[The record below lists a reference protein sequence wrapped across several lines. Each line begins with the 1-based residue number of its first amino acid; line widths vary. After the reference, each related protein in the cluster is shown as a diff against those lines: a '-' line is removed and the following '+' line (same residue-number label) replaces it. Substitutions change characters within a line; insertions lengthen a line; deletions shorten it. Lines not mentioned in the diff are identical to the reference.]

1 MNSFRTPYNPLP
13 MYFPDAT
20 RGVVRSLSSSDIKRT
35 GIKGLVVNT
44 YHLREQPGY
53 ELLSKIGGIKK
64 LMNWD
69 GVIASDSGG
78 FQLFSLINKNPK
90 LGKITNEGV
99 TLYSGK
105 KQQKKHIFTP
115 EESIQIQFALGSDIM
130 VCLDDFTPPLA
141 DLPRAIESVNRTV
154 NWAQRSKAEFER
166 LVKKN
171 GYTEENR
178 PLLIA
183 PIQGHNNYN
192 LRKKCA
198 QELVQIKFDIYG
210 LGGWPF
216 TADGKFDYEMCK
228 INSSLTP
235 NENLRFA
242 LGIGTPQNIAK
253 LYQMGYDMFDCVLP
267 TRDARHKRL
276 YIFSDNPENI
286 DPYSDQKWYQFLYL
300 DRGSHQ
306 SDLSPV
312 SPYCDC
318 YTCQNYSRA
327 YLHHLFKIKDSSAFR
342 LATIHNLRFYS
353 RLMEILQK
361 SSTSRWLAS
370 LPEALARFS
379 LP

>member
-1 MNSFRTPYNPLP
+1 

-20 RGVVRSLSSSDIKRT
+20 RGVVRSLSSSDIKQV
-35 GIKGLVVNT
+35 GINGLVVNT
-44 YHLREQPGY
+44 YHLRKQPGS
-53 ELLSKIGGIKK
+53 ELLSKINGIKK
-64 LMNWD
+64 LMNWQ
-69 GVIASDSGG
+69 GIIASDSGG
-78 FQLFSLINKNPK
+78 FQLFSLINKNSK
-90 LGKITNEGV
+90 LGKITDEGV
-99 TLYSGK
+99 VLYSGK
-105 KQQKKHIFTP
+105 NQQKKHVFTP
-115 EESIQIQFALGSDIM
+115 EESIQVQFAIGSDIM
-130 VCLDDFTPPLA
+130 VCLDDFTPPQA
-141 DLPRAIESVNRTV
+141 DQKRAANSISRTI
-154 NWAQRSKAEFER
+154 NWAERSKIEFER

-171 GYTEENR
+171 DYTEENR

-183 PIQGHNNYN
+183 PIQGHNNYD

-242 LGIGTPQNIAK
+242 LGIGSPENIVR
-253 LYQMGYDMFDCVLP
+253 LHQMGYDMFDCVLP

-276 YIFSDNPENI
+276 YLFSDDPNNI
-286 DPYSDQKWYQFLYL
+286 DPHSTHKWYHYLYI

-306 SDLSPV
+306 ENLSPI
-312 SPYCDC
+312 SPHCDC

-327 YLHHLFKIKDSSAFR
+327 YLHHLFKIKDSNAFR

-353 RLMEILQK
+353 RLMEILQRGVK
-361 SSTSRWLAS
+361 SHSTTKKNI
-370 LPEALARFS
+370 FQKNN
-379 LP
+379 